1 MSKII
6 AVTSGKGGAGK
17 STCSI
22 GLALAL
28 LKQEKKVL
36 LIDFDEGM
44 RCLDMLLG
52 LSENLLFD
60 LSDAVLGRDL
70 SSCILSSEK
79 YIGLS
84 LLAAP
89 AEKGLMPGDSLKKF
103 LENLLDS
110 EYDAIVADLPAG
122 SDKELYA
129 AFPTSTEFIC
139 VSNPNPVSV
148 RDAAVIGKLLNEI
161 GRNGKL
167 LINKFEPYF
176 IKNPVFKNIDEIIDL
191 SGLMLVGIVPLSE
204 KLSLAFLSGKY
215 PKRGK
220 SARAFNRIVKRL
232 FEKTV
237 PLKKLK
243 KI

>member
-28 LKQEKKVL
+28 LKQGKKVL
-36 LIDFDEGM
+36 LIDLDEGM

-60 LSDAVLGRDL
+60 LSDAVLGREL
-70 SSCILSSEK
+70 SSCVLNSPK
-79 YIGLS
+79 HLGLS

-89 AEKGLMPGDSLKKF
+89 SEKGLITTEALKAF
-103 LENLLDS
+103 LENLLNL
-110 EYDAIVADLPAG
+110 EYDTIIADLPAG
-122 SDKELYA
+122 SDKALYA

-148 RDAAVIGKLLNEI
+148 RDAAVIGKLLNQI

-176 IKNPVFKNIDEIIDL
+176 IKNPVFKNIDEIIDQ
-191 SGLMLVGIVPLSE
+191 SGLMLIGIVPLCE
-204 KLSLAFLSGKY
+204 KLSLAFLNGKF
-215 PKRGK
+215 PKRGGSSK
-220 SARAFNRIVKRL
+220 AFDRIVKRL
-232 FEKTV
+232 YDKAV
-237 PLKKLK
+237 PLPKLK